1 MHSETQAPSVKI
13 AGTIDRFIFT
23 NQENGYTV
31 CVLTID
37 KQQAITASGILP
49 HTAVGQEVELIGS
62 WVMHKKFG
70 RQFAITQCIQ
80 KVPSTLTGL
89 KKYLGSGLI
98 KGIGASYAE
107 KLVDHFGTTILTV
120 IETEP
125 ERLQEVAG
133 IGGKRVELITK
144 SFIEHKDVA
153 HIMVFLQGYGIS
165 PAYAAK
171 IYKQYR
177 GRTVDILKENPYRL
191 ADEVWGIGFKLADEI
206 AQKLGFHKD
215 TPKRINAGIIYAL
228 QLCAQAGHSYREKH
242 ELLDKA
248 AELLEI
254 ERDLLTESLNDLI
267 LQERIKLVQ
276 FQEKEYCA
284 LMAHYQA
291 ERSVAQK
298 LRDLL
303 HYPHAQQTDV
313 SRIYTSLLTQKPG
326 EITLNEDQQK
336 SILHIFQHKVTV
348 ITGGPGT
355 GKTTLIRKLI
365 SILDQEKINY
375 KLAAPT
381 GRAAKRI
388 SEQTGKFATTLHRL
402 LEIDPQTFTFVHNE
416 SNALKLQM
424 LIVDESSMIDIFLA
438 NALLKALPA
447 HATVVF
453 LGDID
458 QLPSVGPGNFLADC
472 LASTT
477 ITQVRLT
484 HIFRQ
489 AQNSLITLNAHRI
502 ITGQAPIKYSP
513 EARNDFIFIH
523 EDDPENLFKQI
534 TECYKTHLKIH
545 NIPQENSALLT
556 PMNRGIAG
564 NFTLNH
570 NLQEFLNGGQGTALT
585 RGNTTFKVRDK
596 VMQIRNNYEKM
607 VFNGDC
613 GTIHDINHTDEML
626 TVIFQDKQVIYD
638 FDEVHELILAYS
650 MTIHK
655 SQGSEYD
662 AVIIPLFMQH
672 YTLLARN
679 LIYTAITRAKKLCI
693 IIGQPK
699 AVHCA
704 LAQAR
709 VVQRMTFLTQFLDG
723 KLL

>member
-1 MHSETQAPSVKI
+1 MNETQTAAIKI
-13 AGTIDRFIFT
+13 SGVIDRFIYH
-23 NQENGYTV
+23 NQENGYAV
-31 CVLTID
+31 CVVTIEQ
-37 KQQAITASGILP
+37 KQSITAAGILP
-49 HTAVGQEVELIGS
+49 HTTAGQEVELFGQ

-70 RQFAITQCIQ
+70 RQFSISQCVQ
-80 KVPSTLTGL
+80 KIPSSITGL

-98 KGIGASYAE
+98 KGIGKSYAE
-107 KLVDHFGTTILTV
+107 KLVDHFGEKILQV
-120 IETEP
+120 IEEHP
-125 ERLQEVAG
+125 RRLQEVAG
-133 IGGKRVELITK
+133 IGEKRAELITQ
-144 SFIEHKDVA
+144 SFFEHKEVA

-165 PAYAAK
+165 STYAAK

-177 GRTVDILKENPYRL
+177 ARTIDILKENPYRL

-206 AQKLGFHKD
+206 ALKLGFQKD
-215 TPKRINAGIIYAL
+215 TPKRICAGIVYAL
-228 QLCAQAGHSYREKH
+228 QLHAQSGHSYILQE
-242 ELLDKA
+242 ELIKKA
-248 AELLEI
+248 IELLESDMNI
-254 ERDLLTESLNDLI
+254 VTLSLEDLLN
-267 LQERIKLVQ
+267 QERIKQIV
-276 FQEKEYCA
+276 FQEKQYCA
-284 LMAHYQA
+284 LMTHYKA
-291 ERSVAQK
+291 ERDVAQK
-298 LRDLL
+298 LRDLIS
-303 HYPHAQQTDV
+303 YQHAQTID
-313 SRIYTSLLTQKPG
+313 SAHIYSKLLKQKQG
-326 EITLNEDQQK
+326 EIALNDDQQRG
-336 SILHIFQHKVTV
+336 IMTIFQQKVTV

-355 GKTTLIRKLI
+355 GKTTLIRKLL
-365 SILDQEKINY
+365 SIIEEEKISY

-388 SEQTGKFATTLHRL
+388 TEQTGRFATTLHRL

-438 NALLKALPA
+438 NSLLKALPM
-447 HATVVF
+447 HASIVF

-472 LASTT
+472 LASKT
-477 ITQVRLT
+477 IARIRLT

-502 ITGQAPIKYSP
+502 ITGQPPVKSSP
-513 EARNDFIFIH
+513 DTRNDFIFIN
-523 EDDPENLFKQI
+523 EADPENLFSQI
-534 TECYKTHLKIH
+534 TSCYKKHFKTYGIT
-545 NIPQENSALLT
+545 QENSVILT

-570 NLQEFLNGGQGTALT
+570 HLQQFLNGAAGKSVSQ
-585 RGNTTFKVRDK
+585 GNTVFKVQDK
-596 VMQIRNNYEKM
+596 VMQIRNNYEKL

-613 GTIHDINHTDEML
+613 GTVEDIDHQEE
-626 TVIFQDKQVIYD
+626 TVTILFGDKQILYG
-638 FDEVHELILAYS
+638 FDELHELILAYS

-672 YTLLARN
+672 YMLLARN
-679 LIYTAITRAKKLCI
+679 LLYTAITRAKKLCI

-709 VVQRMTFLTQFLDG
+709 TTQRITFLTHSIDG
-723 KLL
+723 TL

>member
-1 MHSETQAPSVKI
+1 MSEPQTAPIKI
-13 AGTIDRFIFT
+13 SGTIDRFIYH
-23 NQENGYTV
+23 NQENGYAV
-31 CVLTID
+31 CVVTIE
-37 KQQAITASGILP
+37 KQQSVTAAGILP
-49 HTAVGQEVELIGS
+49 HTTAGQEVELFGE

-70 RQFAITQCIQ
+70 RQFAITQCVQ
-80 KVPSTLTGL
+80 KIPSSITGL

-98 KGIGASYAE
+98 KGIGKSYAE
-107 KLVDHFGTTILTV
+107 KLVDHFGDKILQV
-120 IETEP
+120 IEEHP
-125 ERLQEVAG
+125 RRLQEVAG
-133 IGGKRVELITK
+133 IGEKRAELITQ
-144 SFIEHKDVA
+144 SFAEHKEVA

-177 GRTVDILKENPYRL
+177 GRTIDILKENPYRL

-206 AQKLGFHKD
+206 ALKLGFQKD
-215 TPKRINAGIIYAL
+215 TPKRICAGIIYAF
-228 QLCAQAGHSYREKH
+228 QLNAQSGHSYTLRE
-242 ELLDKA
+242 ELITKA
-248 AELLEI
+248 AQLLECDTDTVTTSL
-254 ERDLLTESLNDLI
+254 EDLLA
-267 LQERIKLVQ
+267 QERIKQ
-276 FQEKEYCA
+276 IIFHGKQYCA
-284 LMAHYQA
+284 LMAHYNA

-298 LRDLL
+298 IRDLL
-303 HYPHAQQTDV
+303 SYQHANTVDSASV
-313 SRIYTSLLTQKPG
+313 YSKLLTQKPG
-326 EITLNEDQQK
+326 EIALNEDQQRG
-336 SILHIFQHKVTV
+336 IMTIFQQKVTV

-355 GKTTLIRKLI
+355 GKTTLIRKLL
-365 SILDQEKINY
+365 SILEEEKISY

-388 SEQTGKFATTLHRL
+388 TEQTGRFATTLHRL
-402 LEIDPQTFTFVHNE
+402 LEIDPQTFSFVHNE

-438 NALLKALPA
+438 NALLKALPM
-447 HATVVF
+447 HASVIF

-472 LASTT
+472 LASST
-477 ITQVRLT
+477 IARIRLT

-502 ITGQAPIKYSP
+502 ITGQAPVKSSP
-513 EARNDFIFIH
+513 DTRNDFIFIN
-523 EDDPENLFKQI
+523 EPEPENLFNQI
-534 TECYKTHLKIH
+534 TQCYKTHFKIH
-545 NIPQENSALLT
+545 GIAQENSVILT
-556 PMNRGIAG
+556 PMNRGVAG

-570 NLQEFLNGGQGTALT
+570 NLQQFLNGAPGKSVSQ
-585 RGNTTFKVRDK
+585 GNTTFKVHDK

-613 GTIHDINHTDEML
+613 GNVEDIDHQEEMVTIL
-626 TVIFQDKQVIYD
+626 FGDKPVLYG
-638 FDEVHELILAYS
+638 FDELHELILAYS

-672 YTLLARN
+672 YMLLARN
-679 LIYTAITRAKKLCI
+679 LLYTAITRAKKLCI

-709 VVQRMTFLTQFLDG
+709 TVQRVTFLTQYIDG
-723 KLL
+723 TL